1 LSVAKLEAFEKDGT
15 FKKIYDFIHS
25 DKVKHLFHYFLKE
38 VKIKDW
44 RLFNQGRA
52 PKTPALKVMQE
63 DSVHPIVKRLNR
75 ALDERLPPFDDRFP
89 GFCTLDEILNFI
101 KSKWQVNINEKYI
114 KDWLREVGHKWKN
127 GKLTRQILIPS
138 NGSRPRIHKLIDN
151 EHLDEKSE
159 TELGSAP
166 NFTRWE
172 WRDHNFDRALK
183 LEETG
188 STYNE
193 NQSIKIS
200 IIKSF
205 LKRSF
210 GPQWYSNEYEH
221 FIEAILLGIYRT
233 KKKYKHIIDQ
243 NTSGSRELPQRDWGK
258 IMEAKRKIASEV
270 REIVME
276 ETQKV
281 YEDITPK
288 PSDKLWDKDEK

>member
-1 LSVAKLEAFEKDGT
+1 MT
-15 FKKIYDFIHS
+15 
-25 DKVKHLFHYFLKE
+25 
-38 VKIKDW
+38 
-44 RLFNQGRA
+44 
-52 PKTPALKVMQE
+52 
-63 DSVHPIVKRLNR
+63 
-75 ALDERLPPFDDRFP
+75 
-89 GFCTLDEILNFI
+89 
-101 KSKWQVNINEKYI
+101 INEKYI
-114 KDWLREVGHKWKN
+114 KDWLREKGHKWKN

-221 FIEAILLGIYRT
+221 FIEAILLGIYKT